1 MRVRALNPN
10 LSNSPKTLIATA
22 IAATATS
29 ITVKNTAG
37 FTSNDYI
44 QIGETGA
51 EKTEIVQATT
61 VTSPDTFTVSATKYA
76 HGVDTPIYDL
86 IYNQARFYRSTDGG
100 TTYALVSTTNITPD
114 SATTIYNDLSSLAT
128 YYYKTC
134 FYNSTTGLESTYSQ
148 PIIATGYTSYSLKK
162 LEDQV
167 LVLYP
172 DKEERLL
179 KREDLKNWINARYLD
194 IQSDLRELDQ
204 GYFLKDNESSPA
216 SLTSG
221 TSKYDLPSDFYALKR
236 CEVAYDG
243 SNYYTASPYNLR
255 KWETATVFE
264 KTIPVYDFIGNQIW
278 FRPTPD
284 NSSGYYKLFYWY
296 TDELDYLTDEIDQT
310 VRIFKDVLILHALA
324 MACYAG
330 KQETRGDRFIT
341 RADKM
346 QQKLVNRLGRRQSQ
360 ETQKVEIE
368 DAMFLHIEESQ
379 Q

>member
-22 IAATATS
+22 IATGATS

-37 FTSNDYI
+37 FTSNDWV
-44 QIGETGA
+44 QLGETGA

-61 VTSPDTFTVSATKYA
+61 VTSPDTFTVGATKYP
-76 HGVDTPIYDL
+76 HGTDTPIYDL
-86 IYNQARFYRSTDGG
+86 LYNQSRFYRSTNEG
-100 TTYALVSTTNITPD
+100 VSYSIVNTTNITAD

-128 YYYKTC
+128 YWYKTC
-134 FYNSTTGLESTYSQ
+134 FYNSTTGLESIHSQ
-148 PIIATGYTSYSLKK
+148 PIIATGYTTYSLKK

-167 LVLYP
+167 LILYP

-179 KREDLKNWINARYLD
+179 KREDIESWINSRYLD
-194 IQSDLRELDQ
+194 IQADLRELDQ

-216 SLTSG
+216 SFVAS
-221 TSKYDLPSDFYALKR
+221 TSKYNLPSDFYALKR
-236 CEVAYDG
+236 LEVSFDG
-243 SNYYTASPYNLR
+243 TTYYTARPFNLR
-255 KWETATVFE
+255 QWETSTTFD
-264 KTIPVYDFIGNQIW
+264 KTGPVYDFIGNQIW

-284 NSSGYYKLFYWY
+284 NSNGHYKLFYWY
-296 TDELDYLTDEIDQT
+296 TDELEYLTDEIDQT
-310 VRIFKDVLILHALA
+310 CRVFKDVLILHALG

-330 KQETRGDRFIT
+330 KQDTRGDRFIQ
-341 RADKM
+341 RADRL

-368 DAMFLHIEESQ
+368 DAMFLWVEETQ
-379 Q
+379 